1 MPPLDFSHSQPVDN
15 AALQPMSSASPDAGF
30 AREVQSQLSA
40 SMAQPM
46 PGAESMMG
54 MPAVPGAE
62 QAISPLV
69 QMIMRMPGHIG
80 LASSFFEVLGNFF
93 LPQTEMLSMFDP
105 ANFGLHIDLSGV
117 IPADHGGLEHIDFS
131 LLPHDA
137 PLLDHI
143 GHADLSSAHS
153 LDLASD
159 KLNLSLGGNSHF
171 LSDNGSTSLSLG
183 SQFNV
188 SGPASFAS
196 PKFEGAGG
204 LISGPSL
211 SENLNANSLASNN
224 RLFSD
229 GAGIAHAGRN
239 MMSQTAT
246 ASTSA
251 AGAGNLSATAMPQ
264 NATVSSLSAN
274 PADNVSAHGSS
285 ANNVSYSV
293 FENLAGNKD
302 VLASNSI
309 GDSYHSTVGSV
320 GAQGAGSATSDVASK
335 AAAPAQT
342 SGADSLHKAAA
353 PAHNAHATTAGH
365 SASNENPGGLQA
377 KSLSLDGSKVELKA
391 DHAKFD
397 DLKHEPK
404 HLTEAKADA
413 KAEVKAHDAAQHKT
427 DIAADHKVEHKVD
440 HQADHKPEHAAD
452 HKVASSDVK
461 AEHKL
466 AAKPEHKLDAA
477 SHAVKPAV
485 AQHVA
490 AHPTPIAQ
498 APAPG
503 AQVGAAHGNIDSQ
516 FGEPVQDNAAAAGD
530 AGQNQ
535 AGDSNAGTLDKTAST
550 NASDNLGDKAS
561 TGSNHGLEQ
570 QAAPVSKV
578 YTIRSGDCLWNIAK
592 DQLGDATKWSDIYK
606 MNGDV
611 LGVNPSLIRPGMSIN
626 LPGADSASV
635 GNIAHYTVKPGD
647 NLWDIAKNQMGDST
661 KWGDLYKANQDVIGT
676 NPSMIQPGQEL
687 TINTGAADPASM
699 QLSSAG
705 TTPVSLGQTPG
716 PATAFNS
723 GSAPMAGDNTVA
735 MSQNGYQAGFSGE
748 GAAPIAHPTG
758 DMTGGQIHQQIQQS
772 MQQPMQQP
780 VSMQPAGAK
789 VMPVQAEPDIIIQP
803 AHAAELSASGL
814 SPEAANIAGLSDGAA
829 VGQKGVV
836 NTSTASDLL
845 NIINKRK

>member
-15 AALQPMSSASPDAGF
+15 SAMQPLSSASPDAGF

-54 MPAVPGAE
+54 IPAVPGAE

-93 LPQTEMLSMFDP
+93 LPQTDMLSMLDP
-105 ANFGLHIDLSGV
+105 ANFGLHIDLSG
-117 IPADHGGLEHIDFS
+117 IMPGDHAGLEHIDFS

-171 LSDNGSTSLSLG
+171 LSDHGSASVSMG

-204 LISGPSL
+204 LVSGPSL
-211 SENLNANSLASNN
+211 SENFNANSLASNN

-239 MMSQTAT
+239 MMTQTAS
-246 ASTSA
+246 ASSSA
-251 AGAGNLSATAMPQ
+251 AGNSLSATAMPQ
-264 NATVSSLSAN
+264 TATASSLPAN
-274 PADNVSAHGSS
+274 PVDNVSAHGSS

-320 GAQGAGSATSDVASK
+320 GSVGNNTGAGSDIASK
-335 AAAPAQT
+335 ASTGGQT
-342 SGADSLHKAAA
+342 AGADSLHKAAA
-353 PAHNAHATTAGH
+353 PSHNAHGTSQGH
-365 SASNENPGGLQA
+365 TASNENPGGLQA

-391 DHAKFD
+391 EHPKLD

-404 HLTEAKADA
+404 HLADA
-413 KAEVKAHDAAQHKT
+413 KHDAKIDAKAVDGAQHKS
-427 DIAADHKVEHKVD
+427 DIAASN
-440 HQADHKPEHAAD
+440 KPEHAPEHKVENKLEHKAE
-452 HKVASSDVK
+452 HKVASADVK
-461 AEHKL
+461 AEHKPEIK
-466 AAKPEHKLDAA
+466 AEHKLDAT
-477 SHAVKPAV
+477 SHAAKPAV
-485 AQHVA
+485 AHHA
-490 AHPTPIAQ
+490 APKAPTTAQ
-498 APAPG
+498 TPAPG
-503 AQVGAAHGNIDSQ
+503 AEANIAANAEQGQIASGEQNQ
-516 FGEPVQDNAAAAGD
+516 FGEPAQDNAAASADVKGD
-530 AGQNQ
+530 A
-535 AGDSNAGTLDKTAST
+535 ATSGTDKINIA
-550 NASDNLGDKAS
+550 DKAS
-561 TGSNHGLEQ
+561 GTGHGLEQ
-570 QAAPVSKV
+570 QASPVSKV

-611 LGVNPSLIRPGMSIN
+611 LGANPGMIRPGMSIN
-626 LPGADSASV
+626 LPGAESTSI

-661 KWGDLYKANQDVIGT
+661 KWGDLYKANQEVIGS
-676 NPSMIQPGQEL
+676 NPSLIQPGTEL
-687 TINTGAADPASM
+687 TINSGAPDPASM

-705 TTPVSLGQTPG
+705 TTPVSVAQTPA
-716 PATAFNS
+716 PTTAFN
-723 GSAPMAGDNTVA
+723 GAGDNTVA
-735 MSQNGYQAGFSGE
+735 MSQNGYQTGFSGE
-748 GAAPIAHPTG
+748 GSAPIAHQG
-758 DMTGGQIHQQIQQS
+758 DMGAGQLQQQIH
-772 MQQPMQQP
+772 QPMQQP
-780 VSMQPAGAK
+780 VSMQPAAK

-803 AHAAELSASGL
+803 AHAAEISASGL
-814 SPEAANIAGLSDGAA
+814 SPEAANIAGLSDGNAI
-829 VGQKGVV
+829 GQKGVV
-836 NTSTASDLL
+836 NTSTATDLL
-845 NIINKRK
+845 NMINKRK

>member
-15 AALQPMSSASPDAGF
+15 SALQPLSSGSPDAGF

-62 QAISPLV
+62 QVISPLV

-93 LPQTEMLSMFDP
+93 LPQTDMLSMLDP
-105 ANFGLHIDLSGV
+105 ANFGLHIDLSG
-117 IPADHGGLEHIDFS
+117 IMPGDHGGLEHIDFS

-153 LDLASD
+153 LDMASD

-171 LSDNGSTSLSLG
+171 LSDHGSTSFSLG
-183 SQFNV
+183 SQLNV

-204 LISGPSL
+204 LVSGPSL
-211 SENLNANSLASNN
+211 SENFNANSLASNN

-239 MMSQTAT
+239 MMTQTAS

-251 AGAGNLSATAMPQ
+251 TGNTLGASALPQ
-264 NATVSSLSAN
+264 NATASSLSAN

-320 GAQGAGSATSDVASK
+320 GGQGAGAGAGAGAGSDVASK
-335 AAAPAQT
+335 AT
-342 SGADSLHKAAA
+342 SSSSASAGSDTLHKAAA
-353 PAHNAHATTAGH
+353 PTHNAHSSGASHA
-365 SASNENPGGLQA
+365 SSNENPGGLQA

-391 DHAKFD
+391 DHAKLDHAKLD
-397 DLKHEPK
+397 DIKHEPK
-404 HLTEAKADA
+404 HLADA
-413 KAEVKAHDAAQHKT
+413 KPDAKAHDAASHKT
-427 DIAADHKVEHKVD
+427 SEVATDHKI
-440 HQADHKPEHAAD
+440 DHKTD
-452 HKVASSDVK
+452 HKVASAEHK
-461 AEHKL
+461 AEPKIEHTEHKL
-466 AAKPEHKLDAA
+466 AAKPEHKVDAA
-477 SHAVKPAV
+477 SHATKPAV
-485 AQHVA
+485 VQHVA
-490 AHPTPIAQ
+490 PKTAVVAQ
-498 APAPG
+498 APTP
-503 AQVGAAHGNIDSQ
+503 AADSAVAGQSGQAGGEQNQ
-516 FGEPVQDNAAAAGD
+516 FGEPQDNTTSASGSD
-530 AGQNQ
+530 NG
-535 AGDSNAGTLDKTAST
+535 STLDKTAS
-550 NASDNLGDKAS
+550 ADNIGDKAS
-561 TGSNHGLEQ
+561 AGNNHGLEQ
-570 QAAPVSKV
+570 QAAPASKV

-611 LGVNPSLIRPGMSIN
+611 LGANPGMIRPGMSIN
-626 LPGADSASV
+626 LPGADSASI

-661 KWGDLYKANQDVIGT
+661 KWGDLYKANQEIIGS
-676 NPSMIQPGQEL
+676 NPSMIQPGTEL
-687 TINTGAADPASM
+687 TINTGAADPATM

-705 TTPVSLGQTPG
+705 TTPVSLAQTPA
-716 PATAFNS
+716 PTTAFNA
-723 GSAPMAGDNTVA
+723 GGAHMPGDNAVA

-748 GAAPIAHPTG
+748 GSAPIAHQGG
-758 DMTGGQIHQQIQQS
+758 DMTAGQMQQP
-772 MQQPMQQP
+772 MHQPMQQP
-780 VSMQPAGAK
+780 VSMQPAAK
-789 VMPVQAEPDIIIQP
+789 VMPVQAEPDVIIQP
-803 AHAAELSASGL
+803 AHAAELSTSGL
-814 SPEAANIAGLSDGAA
+814 SPEAANIAGLGGDAGI
-829 VGQKGVV
+829 GQKGVV